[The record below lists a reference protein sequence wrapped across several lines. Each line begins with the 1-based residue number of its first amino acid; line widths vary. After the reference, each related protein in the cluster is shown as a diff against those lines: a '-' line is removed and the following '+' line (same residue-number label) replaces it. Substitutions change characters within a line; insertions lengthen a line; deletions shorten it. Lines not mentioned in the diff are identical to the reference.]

1 MNTKQDGSRKM
12 TVDAFIFRVLIVV
25 TLEIILLYF
34 GNVSIL
40 VHFIIFGITM
50 FTTSVLACVVFLS
63 DKELGKV
70 FGVEEVP
77 KERKK
82 RKETV

>member
-1 MNTKQDGSRKM
+1 MNTKQGGSRKM
-12 TVDAFIFRVLIVV
+12 TVDAFIFRVMIVV

-34 GNVSIL
+34 GNVSLL
-40 VHFIIFGITM
+40 VHFIIFGITT

-63 DKELGKV
+63 DAELEKIFEGI
-70 FGVEEVP
+70 EVP

-82 RKETV
+82 